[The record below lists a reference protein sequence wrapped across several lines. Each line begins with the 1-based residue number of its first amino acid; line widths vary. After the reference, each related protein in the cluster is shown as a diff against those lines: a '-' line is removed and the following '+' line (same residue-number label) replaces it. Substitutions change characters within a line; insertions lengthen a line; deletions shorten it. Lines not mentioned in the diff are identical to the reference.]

1 MEDDEQYKKSKE
13 EPECGG
19 AFNGGNVKYLTT
31 VYDSLYGKER
41 RSVTN
46 ALLNII
52 IAFFCVVLAVELI
65 FNSFFTGIYVVNV
78 SMTPT
83 FTGAPVTGYYDDG
96 TEIYGSGGDFIYVS
110 KTAKPDYGDV
120 VVVYRETTNS
130 RGQKVKGNIIKRV
143 VAFGGDTVEI
153 KGGVLI
159 LNGNEVDEPYVDP
172 SRNTP
177 LLNNYGEHTVKEGC
191 MFLLGDNRNESTD
204 SRDNGDYPQ
213 ANLVGVVP
221 QWSINVKSFTTAI
234 YTFFNYTLTG
244 KK

>member
-1 MEDDEQYKKSKE
+1 M
-13 EPECGG
+13 
-19 AFNGGNVKYLTT
+19 
-31 VYDSLYGKER
+31 
-41 RSVTN
+41 
-46 ALLNII
+46 
-52 IAFFCVVLAVELI
+52 
-65 FNSFFTGIYVVNV
+65 
-78 SMTPT
+78 
-83 FTGAPVTGYYDDG
+83 
-96 TEIYGSGGDFIYVS
+96 
-110 KTAKPDYGDV
+110 
-120 VVVYRETTNS
+120 VVYRETTNS

-159 LNGNEVDEPYVDP
+159 VNGNEVDEPYVDP